1 MSEELTATLNPDA
14 RVLSDRTRLKLQM
27 DKVRKLMQKDVSGFK
42 VGSWYEVE
50 GREKTI
56 FLINEIGPHPIDR
69 LPTGYGLIITPTESE
84 PHYLHLYELGKP
96 FG

>member
-1 MSEELTATLNPDA
+1 MSEELTATLDPDA

-69 LPTGYGLIITPTESE
+69 LPAGYGLIITPTESE

>member
-1 MSEELTATLNPDA
+1 MSEELTATLDPDA
-14 RVLSDRTRLKLQM
+14 RVLSDRTRLKLQVE
-27 DKVRKLMQKDVSGFK
+27 KVKKQMQKDVSGFK
-42 VGSWYEVE
+42 VGLWYEVE

-69 LPTGYGLIITPTESE
+69 LPTGYGVIVTPTESE
-84 PHYLHLYELGKP
+84 PHYIHLHELGKV

>member
-1 MSEELTATLNPDA
+1 MSEELNAILDPDA
-14 RVLSDRTRLKLQM
+14 RVLSDRTRLKLQI
-27 DKVRKLMQKDVSGFK
+27 DNVRKLMQKDVSGFK

-69 LPTGYGLIITPTESE
+69 LPTGYGLIVTPTESE

>member
-1 MSEELTATLNPDA
+1 MSEELNATLDPDA
-14 RVLSDRTRLKLQM
+14 RVLSDRTRLKLQI
-27 DKVRKLMQKDVSGFK
+27 DNVRKLMQKDVSGFK